1 MSKNSQR
8 KMYGDTLVELG
19 QQYEEVVA
27 LDADLSKSTMSTL
40 FENEFPERFIE
51 MGIAEQNMLSTAA
64 GLAAGGKI
72 PYVSTF
78 AVFVTGRAFD
88 QIRQAIA
95 IGKLNVKICGS
106 SAGLSDFG
114 DGATHQSIEDL
125 ALMTVLPNMTVL
137 VPADAAE
144 TRQCVIAAKDIE
156 GPVYIRVSRNDVLDV
171 IDPEEPFELGKVR
184 VLREGTDILIVTY
197 GVMIEKALDA
207 AKILEEEGVSAQVV
221 SLTSLKP
228 FPFEAIADM
237 ASKFKGVV
245 TAEEHNYYGGLA
257 SLTGL
262 ALRQSTVPFDYVA
275 IEDVFGQSAQS
286 SEELYIHY
294 GLTPEHICK
303 KAKGLLG

>member
-64 GLAAGGKI
+64 GLAAGGII

-144 TRQCVIAAKDIE
+144 TRQCH
-156 GPVYIRVSRNDVLDV
+156 R
-171 IDPEEPFELGKVR
+171 
-184 VLREGTDILIVTY
+184 
-197 GVMIEKALDA
+197 
-207 AKILEEEGVSAQVV
+207 
-221 SLTSLKP
+221 
-228 FPFEAIADM
+228 
-237 ASKFKGVV
+237 
-245 TAEEHNYYGGLA
+245 
-257 SLTGL
+257 
-262 ALRQSTVPFDYVA
+262 RQR
-275 IEDVFGQSAQS
+275 
-286 SEELYIHY
+286 H
-294 GLTPEHICK
+294 
-303 KAKGLLG
+303 

>member
-125 ALMTVLPNMTVL
+125 ALMTVLPNMTAL

-197 GVMIEKALDA
+197 GND
-207 AKILEEEGVSAQVV
+207 
-221 SLTSLKP
+221 
-228 FPFEAIADM
+228 
-237 ASKFKGVV
+237 
-245 TAEEHNYYGGLA
+245 
-257 SLTGL
+257 
-262 ALRQSTVPFDYVA
+262 
-275 IEDVFGQSAQS
+275 
-286 SEELYIHY
+286 
-294 GLTPEHICK
+294 
-303 KAKGLLG
+303 

>member
-1 MSKNSQR
+1 
-8 KMYGDTLVELG
+8 
-19 QQYEEVVA
+19 
-27 LDADLSKSTMSTL
+27 
-40 FENEFPERFIE
+40 
-51 MGIAEQNMLSTAA
+51 MLQ
-64 GLAAGGKI
+64 KR
-72 PYVSTF
+72 V
-78 AVFVTGRAFD
+78 
-88 QIRQAIA
+88 
-95 IGKLNVKICGS
+95 N
-106 SAGLSDFG
+106 
-114 DGATHQSIEDL
+114 
-125 ALMTVLPNMTVL
+125 
-137 VPADAAE
+137 
-144 TRQCVIAAKDIE
+144 VIAAKDIE